1 MVSFV
6 VYRRSEV
13 DLQHL
18 RRGADLESVGQDGE
32 VFGSIGRLY
41 RTEGLEIPA
50 ARLPCK
56 VVKVPCG
63 DRIEPQFADTCLLLC
78 DESMACL
85 SLDSTLVQH
94 ALHLYRI

>member
-1 MVSFV
+1 MVSFF
-6 VYRRSEV
+6 VYRRFEV

-18 RRGADLESVGQDGE
+18 RRGADLENVGQDGE
-32 VFGSIGRLY
+32 VFESIGRLY

-50 ARLPCK
+50 ALPPCK

-63 DRIEPQFADTCLLLC
+63 DRIEPQFADTCLLLR

-85 SLDSTLVQH
+85 SPDSTLVSH
-94 ALHLYRI
+94 ARHLYHI